1 MKSTKRLK
9 IRLLLTTL
17 AVGLLSA
24 PSAFA
29 RDIEYQNQ
37 EFSVYVNPGEP
48 TQIQFPGSISGGFR
62 KKQSSVSLERKGNDL
77 IVFANEALPD
87 QGEALIVRLEDGLSY
102 SVRLLRSTPEMPRD
116 DLVRVLDNQ
125 PSYSVN
131 SEEEPPYKD
140 KTFEYAPPSQVSGLM
155 REMVLNAEFGKRS
168 IAGYK
173 VSSRHKGQTV
183 LTDGTLLATIDRIY
197 MGPNLWGYV
206 LDTENMLDETQ
217 KINPATFRLDGTR
230 AVTAA
235 DWELAP
241 RPMDLEQ
248 QISNKHKTKLYIV
261 TKAR

>member
-1 MKSTKRLK
+1 MKSNKMLKMRLFFG
-9 IRLLLTTL
+9 TL
-17 AVGLLSA
+17 IIGIVSSDAAL
-24 PSAFA
+24 A

-37 EFSVYVNPGEP
+37 EFAVYVNPGEP

-62 KKQSSVSLERKGNDL
+62 KKQSSVSLERKGSDL

-87 QGEALIVRLEDGLSY
+87 QGEALIVRLEDGHSY
-102 SVRLLRSTPEMPRD
+102 SVRLLRSNAEMPRD
-116 DLVRVLDNQ
+116 DLVRVLDTQ
-125 PSYSVN
+125 ASYSVS
-131 SEEEPPYKD
+131 SEEEPAYKD

-183 LTDGTLLATIDRIY
+183 LNDGTLLATIDRIY

-248 QISNKHKTKLYIV
+248 QISGKHKTKLYIV

>member
-1 MKSTKRLK
+1 MKSNKKLQ
-9 IRLLLTTL
+9 LGLFFAAL
-17 AVGLLSA
+17 VGGLILNDA
-24 PSAFA
+24 ALA

-62 KKQSSVSLERKGNDL
+62 KKQSSVSLERKGSDL
-77 IVFANEALPD
+77 IVFANEALSD
-87 QGEALIVRLEDGLSY
+87 QGEALIVRLEDGQSY
-102 SVRLLRSTPEMPRD
+102 SMRLLRSNAEMPRD
-116 DLVRVLDNQ
+116 DLVRILDNQ
-125 PSYSVN
+125 ASYSVRG
-131 SEEEPPYKD
+131 EEEPAHKE

-173 VSSRHKGQTV
+173 ISSRHKGQTV
-183 LTDGTLLATIDRIY
+183 LNDGTLLATIDRIY

-248 QISNKHKTKLYIV
+248 QISGKHKTKLYIV
-261 TKAR
+261 TKAK